1 MLVRFSVQNFR
12 SFKEQTSLS
21 MVANGRLSQ
30 LKNHAMVVND
40 VSLLRGAFVYGA
52 NASGKSNLIHAV
64 DFSRKIILEGNR

>member
-40 VSLLRGAFVYGA
+40 VSLLRGPLFMVPMHP
-52 NASGKSNLIHAV
+52 ASQI
-64 DFSRKIILEGNR
+64 